1 MFRDGPNGA
10 SATIRVTPRAGRTEF
25 AGVREGTILVRLAAP
40 PVEGAAND
48 ALVAFVAESLR
59 LPKRQVTIVSGGH
72 SRTKRIL
79 VSGVLASEVNDRLAP
94 LLPER

>member
-1 MFRDGPNGA
+1 MRSPIDAADAHSA
-10 SATIRVTPRAGRTEF
+10 SAQRSPCRDEHEHMTAV
-25 AGVREGTILVRLAAP
+25 LAAP
-40 PVEGAAND
+40 PFEGAAND
-48 ALVAFVAESLR
+48 ALVAFLAESLR